1 LSNKKILTV
10 IGATIAASLCCVT
23 PILALLAG
31 SSTLA
36 SSFSWLAPYHNYLVI
51 FTIIVLLYAWYDK
64 LKPSKEVECACDEK
78 EGFFSS
84 KTFLAIVTLF
94 SITMLSF
101 PQWGNKVFDAAP
113 STESCATGTCDT
125 NLTKKKE
132 SHKTIALKTSEATPS
147 CETKS
152 DCKTKTDCEST
163 SKNSNRTS
171 DTSVS
176 DKSDIDTLP
185 VFKYMKEEKLNP
197 TACNQVACSGS
208 GVAALDVMMAR
219 AKSTVEEMSPAV
231 LKKMLD
237 AGEEIIL
244 LDVREPS
251 SKNKVTIPTDDESYT
266 MTRGNLELQIHKI
279 IDSKESVIIIFC
291 RNGLRSLFAAET
303 LKQLG
308 YKYVYNLSAGLKG
321 WARAG
326 YPFIEEDELVN
337 KKENEI

>member
-1 LSNKKILTV
+1 MLNKKIFTV
-10 IGATIAASLCCVT
+10 LGATIAASLCCVT

-36 SSFSWLAPYHNYLVI
+36 TSFSWLAPYHYYLVI

-64 LKPSKEVECACDEK
+64 LKPSKELECSCDEK

-84 KTFLAIVTLF
+84 KTFLAIVTIF
-94 SITMLSF
+94 AIVMLSF

-113 STESCATGTCDT
+113 SAESCASGTCDT
-125 NLTKKKE
+125 KLTKKE
-132 SHKTIALKTSEATPS
+132 ASHKTIAVKTFKTTPS
-147 CETKS
+147 C
-152 DCKTKTDCEST
+152 KTESNCA
-163 SKNSNRTS
+163 SSLKNPNHTS
-171 DTSVS
+171 DASLS
-176 DKSDIDTLP
+176 DKTDIDTP
-185 VFKYMKEEKLNP
+185 SVYKYMEEERHHP

-208 GVAALDVMMAR
+208 GIPAVDVMMAR
-219 AKSTVEEMSPAV
+219 AHSTVEEMSPAV

-251 SKNKVTIPTDDESYT
+251 PKNRVTIPTDDESYA
-266 MTRGNLELQIHKI
+266 MTRGNLELKIHKI
-279 IDSKESVIIIFC
+279 IDSKESVVITFC
-291 RNGLRSLFAAET
+291 RSGFRGLMAAET

-308 YKYVYNLSAGLKG
+308 YKHVYNLSAGLKG

>member
-1 LSNKKILTV
+1 MSNKKILTV
-10 IGATIAASLCCVT
+10 LGATIAASLCCVT
-23 PILALLAG
+23 PILAVLAG

-64 LKPSKEVECACDEK
+64 LKPSKELECSCDEK

-94 SITMLSF
+94 SIVMLSF
-101 PQWGNKVFDAAP
+101 PQWGDKVFDAAP

-132 SHKTIALKTSEATPS
+132 PLKKIAVKTFKTTPS
-147 CETKS
+147 CETKV
-152 DCKTKTDCEST
+152 DCEST
-163 SKNSNRTS
+163 SKNSN
-171 DTSVS
+171 DTSIS
-176 DKSDIDTLP
+176 DKTDIDTLS
-185 VFKYMKEEKLNP
+185 VFKYMKEEKLHP
-197 TACNQVACSGS
+197 TACNQVACTGS
-208 GVAALDVMMAR
+208 GIAAVDVMMER
-219 AKSTVEEMSPAV
+219 AKGTVEEMSPAV

-237 AGEEIIL
+237 EGEEIIL

-251 SKNKVTIPTDDESYT
+251 SKNKVTIPTDDESYV
-266 MTRGNLELQIHKI
+266 MTRGNLELKIHKI
-279 IDSKESVIIIFC
+279 IDSKESVVITFC
-291 RNGLRSLFAAET
+291 RSGFRGLLAAET

-308 YKYVYNLSAGLKG
+308 YKHVYNLSAGLKG

-337 KKENEI
+337 RKESEI